1 MFLRAVFHG
10 AHAAGSSTYRRMCT
24 TRLPATKEFVN
35 PGPNTSP
42 ISSALNPH
50 PTCSPETPT
59 GQCFLSEQ
67 WAGVQYPSYPAC
79 PLLPC
84 PAAHTSGPWRA
95 AGAHTCQC
103 HDAAETHLCG
113 TRGSTHMGT
122 RRQGQRDKT
131 CGTAVQRTAATRI
144 PKALGVA
151 RAVGQIKT

>member
-35 PGPNTSP
+35 PGPNTNP

-59 GQCFLSEQ
+59 GQGFLSEQ

-95 AGAHTCQC
+95 AGARTCQC
-103 HDAAETHLCG
+103 HDAAETHLRHKG
-113 TRGSTHMGT
+113 QQPHGYQTPGATR
-122 RRQGQRDKT
+122 QDV
-131 CGTAVQRTAATRI
+131 CGTAVQSTAATRI
-144 PKALGVA
+144 RKALGVA
-151 RAVGQIKT
+151 RAVEQIKT